1 MTLSDYRSSPKLQD
15 LHLHSCRGSL
25 PFEDLNPNPTAHSFP
40 AAPGRLEKGG
50 PQGTVLLRHQV
61 PGLRAHPVS
70 FLARA
75 WVVWA
80 AAPLPQLRLE
90 RAPRQL
96 SFASAA
102 TLTWARSLG
111 GRRLHATGCEGTP
124 RWQTRASAR
133 ELCLQPGRTA
143 PTPPPRR
150 PPRDCSATHSRARRP
165 LPTPFLGAGLL
176 PARSPLSECE
186 RYLKK
191 MPPLSAKAGYPQ
203 RVSPLQEAAQT
214 SLSRLD
220 PGDPS
225 PASAPSL
232 GPSLS
237 IKPGAKLCHRS
248 FQEFICPLPPRES
261 VTKSKNKASLEV
273 VLQYC

>member
-1 MTLSDYRSSPKLQD
+1 MTLSDYLSSPKLQD

-25 PFEDLNPNPTAHSFP
+25 PFEDPNPNPTAHSFP

-50 PQGTVLLRHQV
+50 PQGTV
-61 PGLRAHPVS
+61 S

-90 RAPRQL
+90 SVPRQL

-124 RWQTRASAR
+124 RWQTRASAP

-143 PTPPPRR
+143 PTLPPRR
-150 PPRDCSATHSRARRP
+150 PPRDCSATHSRAPRP

-186 RYLKK
+186 RNLKK

-203 RVSPLQEAAQT
+203 RVFPLQQAAQT
-214 SLSRLD
+214 PLSRLD

-237 IKPGAKLCHRS
+237 IKPGAKHCHRS
-248 FQEFICPLPPRES
+248 FQEFICPLPLGNQLQS
-261 VTKSKNKASLEV
+261 LISSLVSHQNKASLEV